1 MSLLTEVADLAE
13 VPVEGVVRVLTQKPV
28 GRRIEQRVLAVVNEL
43 DDAQLRALTR
53 YALAAAPTVLAPRPQ
68 PPPAPSVSEPSVSG
82 PPASPTPPEDTATL
96 ETASAGDELTVR
108 LGRVFEEFVGNL
120 EELKRD
126 HVAERQDRLDD
137 LAVLIDLITTGWSG
151 VERRLGRLERTL
163 ERLELERQVPAPPL
177 PAPPLPPPASPPA
190 VLLPAVIRA
199 APPPAEPAATENAL
213 AAIPAARAPARV
225 RGEARV
231 EPTPEPDARAGRRLR
246 WPGAATPIAF
256 VVLLFVSLL
265 LLELLPSRAEG
276 PRLAAPA
283 ERGSAPP
290 VATPRGSATSAS
302 ATSAAPTTETTP
314 APTRTAP
321 TTTAP
326 TTTGGAALSATR
338 VFSWLPV
345 ENARYYLVTFARD
358 GKRLYRA
365 WPTAARVTL
374 PSRLALRPGSYRW
387 VVRPGLGKRS
397 DGRVGLPVL
406 TSAFTVPG

>member
-68 PPPAPSVSEPSVSG
+68 PPPVSEPSVSG

-108 LGRVFEEFVGNL
+108 LGRVFEEFVGSL

-137 LAVLIDLITTGWSG
+137 LSVLIDLISTGWSG
-151 VERRLGRLERTL
+151 VDRRLGRLERTL
-163 ERLELERQVPAPPL
+163 ERLELERRVPPPPLSPL
-177 PAPPLPPPASPPA
+177 PASPPAVSPPA

-199 APPPAEPAATENAL
+199 APPPAEPAAAENAL

-256 VVLLFVSLL
+256 VVLLFGSLL

-290 VATPRGSATSAS
+290 VATTRGSATSAS

-314 APTRTAP
+314 APTTTAP

>member
-1 MSLLTEVADLAE
+1 
-13 VPVEGVVRVLTQKPV
+13 
-28 GRRIEQRVLAVVNEL
+28 
-43 DDAQLRALTR
+43 
-53 YALAAAPTVLAPRPQ
+53 
-68 PPPAPSVSEPSVSG
+68 
-82 PPASPTPPEDTATL
+82 
-96 ETASAGDELTVR
+96 
-108 LGRVFEEFVGNL
+108 
-120 EELKRD
+120 
-126 HVAERQDRLDD
+126 
-137 LAVLIDLITTGWSG
+137 
-151 VERRLGRLERTL
+151 
-163 ERLELERQVPAPPL
+163 
-177 PAPPLPPPASPPA
+177 
-190 VLLPAVIRA
+190 
-199 APPPAEPAATENAL
+199 
-213 AAIPAARAPARV
+213 
-225 RGEARV
+225 
-231 EPTPEPDARAGRRLR
+231 
-246 WPGAATPIAF
+246 
-256 VVLLFVSLL
+256 VLLFGSLL

-290 VATPRGSATSAS
+290 VATIRGSATSAS

-314 APTRTAP
+314 APTTTAP

>member
-1 MSLLTEVADLAE
+1 
-13 VPVEGVVRVLTQKPV
+13 
-28 GRRIEQRVLAVVNEL
+28 
-43 DDAQLRALTR
+43 
-53 YALAAAPTVLAPRPQ
+53 
-68 PPPAPSVSEPSVSG
+68 
-82 PPASPTPPEDTATL
+82 
-96 ETASAGDELTVR
+96 
-108 LGRVFEEFVGNL
+108 
-120 EELKRD
+120 
-126 HVAERQDRLDD
+126 
-137 LAVLIDLITTGWSG
+137 
-151 VERRLGRLERTL
+151 
-163 ERLELERQVPAPPL
+163 
-177 PAPPLPPPASPPA
+177 
-190 VLLPAVIRA
+190 
-199 APPPAEPAATENAL
+199 
-213 AAIPAARAPARV
+213 
-225 RGEARV
+225 
-231 EPTPEPDARAGRRLR
+231 
-246 WPGAATPIAF
+246 
-256 VVLLFVSLL
+256 VLLFGSLL

-290 VATPRGSATSAS
+290 VATTRGSATSAS

-314 APTRTAP
+314 APT
-321 TTTAP
+321 TTAP
-326 TTTGGAALSATR
+326 TTGGAALSATR